1 MQEIV
6 ETLAFKQNVV
16 ESMVEPMVQMVT
28 NMKDGALLLYVKVI
42 QNVRILVMFVSK
54 VWSVVH
60 AVPKANVYTK
70 KSNW

>member
-54 VWSVVH
+54 V
-60 AVPKANVYTK
+60 
-70 KSNW
+70 